1 MPFSVYGIHWGVRE
15 FTQLLHAI
23 EKCEVSSPVREV
35 STPFYA
41 HLALN
46 ALNALVHLQFNF
58 RKKIVSESERFTIR
72 KWIFGK

>member
-1 MPFSVYGIHWGVRE
+1 MSFSVYGIHWGGRE

-58 RKKIVSESERFTIR
+58 RKKNRVRVR
-72 KWIFGK
+72 KVYNQEIDFW